1 MNDSR
6 LELKYLFNSHYTN
19 KLIRILKTLPYD
31 LKEKFNSRH
40 VNNIYFDTQNNNC
53 LKEHLDGIK
62 NRYKI
67 RIRWYGEFKDFL
79 KPILEF
85 KIKKNKITIKQKI
98 KIKTDNEIDYLSN
111 KQELHKL
118 LKETLKKNKIINF
131 SNNFK
136 ISRIISYQRNYY
148 ESLNEKIR
156 FTVDQNLI
164 YKVFNTKGIIVKE
177 SSRKFYQKDFNI
189 LELKCDYIKK
199 DLVPFIEKKI
209 LIKNQSFSKFI
220 DYRY

>member
-1 MNDSR
+1 MNDKR
-6 LELKYLFNSHYTN
+6 LELKYLFDIHYTN
-19 KLIRILKTLPYD
+19 KLIKILKTLPYD
-31 LKEKFNSRH
+31 LKEKFKSRN
-40 VNNIYFDTQNNNC
+40 VNNIYFDTQNNDC

-62 NRYKI
+62 DRYKI
-67 RIRWYGEFKDFL
+67 RIRWYGEFKNFL

-85 KIKKNKITIKQKI
+85 KIKKNKITIKKKI
-98 KIKTDNEIDYLSN
+98 IMETNSKIDYLSKKKN
-111 KQELHKL
+111 LITL

-136 ISRIISYQRNYY
+136 ISRIISYKRNYY

-156 FTVDQNLI
+156 FTIDQNLI
-164 YKVFNTKGIIVKE
+164 YKVFNSKGIIIKE
-177 SSRKFYQKDFNI
+177 NSREFYQKNFNI
-189 LELKCDYIKK
+189 LELKCDYFKK